1 MRLHGKKL
9 QNATN
14 ILVKNLGKIVVP
26 YICILFITNGISF
39 SSPQDLY
46 TMTLVG
52 TFHKEPIISIV
63 KVFGNATPF
72 FTSIMQINALYV
84 WNSTMGSTLFW
95 ILDFFSIF
103 KANLNLISK
112 KFWPHCGKPYTS
124 KV

>member
-1 MRLHGKKL
+1 MKNYSVVQLFHVLPHLFGCLALWTTVRLHGKKL

-14 ILVKNLGKIVVP
+14 IISDPKKPIETLHVLQKLGKSVVP
-26 YICILFITNGISF
+26 YICIWFITNSIYF

-46 TMTLVG
+46 KMNLVG

-84 WNSTMGSTLFW
+84 
-95 ILDFFSIF
+95 
-103 KANLNLISK
+103 
-112 KFWPHCGKPYTS
+112 
-124 KV
+124 

>member
-1 MRLHGKKL
+1 MQQIILIISDPKKPIETLHVLHK
-9 QNATN
+9 
-14 ILVKNLGKIVVP
+14 LGKIVVP
-26 YICILFITNGISF
+26 YIFIWFITNGIYF

-84 WNSTMGSTLFW
+84 WNPTKGSTLFW
-95 ILDFFSIF
+95 ILDFF
-103 KANLNLISK
+103 
-112 KFWPHCGKPYTS
+112 
-124 KV
+124 